1 MGSVPSASSEV
12 RAERVPPLRPTLR
25 RRYLERR
32 ARVIQIAAELFAER
46 GYRETT
52 IDDLV
57 IATGLQRGGLYHYI
71 ESKQALLLM
80 IHDELMEPLLERAEI
95 IVRSHGSPE
104 EQLRQ
109 LIHVWVEQVA
119 THRAHMT
126 VFSEERRLI
135 ESDPDWRRAREQRQS
150 FQEMLGDVLRRG
162 VGEGAFAITDIELTE
177 RLVLGVVNHLS
188 SWFDPDGRVSAE
200 EVADTAADLVLHG
213 LARPA

>member
-1 MGSVPSASSEV
+1 MRTPP
-12 RAERVPPLRPTLR
+12 ERPPLR

-32 ARVIQIAAELFAER
+32 ARVIRAAAELFAAR

-57 IATGLQRGGLYHYI
+57 VATGLQRGGLYHYI

-95 IVRSHGSPE
+95 IVRSADTPE
-104 EQLRQ
+104 EQLRA
-109 LIHVWVEQVA
+109 LIQVWVEHVA

-135 ESDPDWRRAREQRQS
+135 ESDPAWRRAREQRRS
-150 FQEMLGDVLRRG
+150 FEEMLADVLRRG
-162 VGEGAFAITDIELTE
+162 VADGSFAIDDVALTE
-177 RLVLGVVNHLS
+177 RLVLGVVNHLA
-188 SWFDPDGRVSAE
+188 SWFDPEGRVSSQD
-200 EVADTAADLVLHG
+200 VANTAADLVLHG
-213 LARPA
+213 FGRAA